1 MIMESVKSPFILNL
15 SHAFQDAECIYL
27 LSPLINGGSFK
38 HLVREHAPMDASAAR
53 VYAAEIVL
61 ALEAMHRRDFAY
73 NDLSLDNILV
83 DTDGHLKLF
92 NFGDSERMTPES
104 LTMTMSTS
112 EYVAPEQVEEECS
125 PGSADFWSLGVVI
138 CQMLTKKKPFRPSK
152 NHPNFDPPIYSGAET
167 LPESAKALLDG
178 LLHREPGERL
188 GAAGFDALKSHVFF
202 DGVDWAAVEAKGVKP
217 PFPCSQ
223 KISAGEK
230 SRLFRD
236 IELVG
241 FGSRKSKFKLSEIEQ
256 RRFRLFDYNTK
267 PSKIELSVEQ
277 PNGKRHSARA
287 VKKLLEKVEK
297 AQIVKGGT
305 SSIEKSGLSIRNEFT
320 KTSPLNSKQNSGEEA
335 MESSESEDA
344 SLRSD
349 IITADLVDRE
359 KADSDRIFP
368 EEEEEMFDGD
378 MFEKNEDYNF
388 KQEDISDQEARQIL
402 LEDAE
407 HKRDNDE
414 RATRTHT
421 ILEEDASSGKPAAED
436 PAAKEPVVE
445 ESVVEE
451 HVEKPAAEELAVE
464 EKVPVEDVQPAA
476 KEVGPEKPVY
486 QNVQPASTN
495 EVGPE
500 KPVYQN
506 VQPASTNEVG
516 PEKPVSHNH
525 LSEEPIGEI
534 SDDEEIG
541 HDDINLEHE
550 KAASD
555 EKPADEQPA
564 DEKPTDEH
572 LADENLVADSA
583 TAEEPAVEKPAVEEP
598 VTN

>member
-1 MIMESVKSPFILNL
+1 MLTENLRRRKIPSVSRHRTRRIW
-15 SHAFQDAECIYL
+15 I
-27 LSPLINGGSFK
+27 
-38 HLVREHAPMDASAAR
+38 
-53 VYAAEIVL
+53 AEI
-61 ALEAMHRRDFAY
+61 E
-73 NDLSLDNILV
+73 
-83 DTDGHLKLF
+83 
-92 NFGDSERMTPES
+92 
-104 LTMTMSTS
+104 
-112 EYVAPEQVEEECS
+112 
-125 PGSADFWSLGVVI
+125 
-138 CQMLTKKKPFRPSK
+138 
-152 NHPNFDPPIYSGAET
+152 
-167 LPESAKALLDG
+167 
-178 LLHREPGERL
+178 
-188 GAAGFDALKSHVFF
+188 
-202 DGVDWAAVEAKGVKP
+202 
-217 PFPCSQ
+217 
-223 KISAGEK
+223 
-230 SRLFRD
+230 
-236 IELVG
+236 
-241 FGSRKSKFKLSEIEQ
+241 FKLSEIEQ

-359 KADSDRIFP
+359 KADSERIFP

-421 ILEEDASSGKPAAED
+421 ILEEDASSGKLAAEE
-436 PAAKEPVVE
+436 PAAKEQVVE

-464 EKVPVEDVQPAA
+464 EKVPV
-476 KEVGPEKPVY
+476 
-486 QNVQPASTN
+486 
-495 EVGPE
+495 
-500 KPVYQN
+500 
-506 VQPASTNEVG
+506 
-516 PEKPVSHNH
+516 
-525 LSEEPIGEI
+525 
-534 SDDEEIG
+534 
-541 HDDINLEHE
+541 EHE